1 MKNCASGLFCCL
13 FRNND
18 GKEALALI
26 YLHLPEAMWDVY
38 DSAVK
43 LQDDH
48 QSFNIDWA
56 PVIGYRHGVRSPKKQ
71 NHGPDGYTKVP
82 PLWVESESLKYVLV
96 SESWGCPLLRHPLVK
111 LFLELKWRKIQ
122 WLFWISFLLQV
133 LCSRYCNMSLTWGS
147 GVKVRQ

>member
-1 MKNCASGLFCCL
+1 MKKRMKVGSNIVFAV
-13 FRNND
+13 FRNKD

-38 DSAVK
+38 DSAVQLK
-43 LQDDH
+43 DDH
-48 QSFNIDWA
+48 QTFSINWG
-56 PVIGYRHGVRSPKKQ
+56 PVIGCRQGVGSSKRQPHSS
-71 NHGPDGYTKVP
+71 DGYSKVP

-122 WLFWISFLLQV
+122 WLFWVSFFLQV
-133 LCSRYCNMSLTWGS
+133 FYYSKLRNILTN
-147 GVKVRQ
+147 